1 MQFYNHSHE
10 FYCGIDLHSN
20 KMFLCII
27 NSEGRIQLHKNI
39 RTRVDH
45 FLTVTEPY
53 RRHNFVVGVES
64 TYNWYWLADL
74 CIDNQVPFVLGHA
87 LGLRAV
93 HGGKTKNDKIDSEKL
108 ALLLRGGNFPVAYVY
123 PREHR
128 ATRDLIRRR
137 TYLVRRRAEL
147 MTHIRNTAGQHNL
160 SIVTGQLT
168 YPGNRAGL
176 PDRFEHPSAQKTVA
190 IDCALIESLT
200 TQIRDLEKY
209 LTGQAR
215 LELPQP
221 YYQLL
226 SIPGVGRVLALV
238 LLYEIGDIRRFG
250 DVGKFLSYCRL
261 VAPRHESNGKLYG
274 SPGRKQGNAHLKWA
288 FSEVATLLMRE
299 CTEAQTYVAR
309 LQKKHG
315 KKKALSIL
323 ASRIGRVVYQMLRRG
338 EAFELKRFL
347 HC

>member
-20 KMFLCII
+20 KMYLCIV
-27 NSEGRIQLHKNI
+27 NQQGEIQLHKNI
-39 RTRVDH
+39 RTRADH
-45 FLTVTEPY
+45 FLSLTRPFRE
-53 RRHNFVVGVES
+53 RDCVVGVES
-64 TYNWYWLADL
+64 TYNWYGLADL
-74 CIDNQVPFVLGHA
+74 CGQHELPFVLGHA
-87 LGLRAV
+87 LALRAV

-108 ALLLRGGNFPVAYVY
+108 ALLLRGGNFPLAYVY

-147 MTHIRNTAGQHNL
+147 MTHIRNTAGQYNL

-176 PDRFEHPSAQKTVA
+176 PEQFEHPSAQKTVA
-190 IDCALIESLT
+190 SDCALIAALT
-200 TQIRDLEKY
+200 TQIRELEKY
-209 LTGQAR
+209 LTQQAR

-238 LLYEIGDIRRFG
+238 LLYEIGDIGRFPK
-250 DVGKFLSYCRL
+250 VGHFLSYCRL

-288 FSEVATLLMRE
+288 FSEAATLLMRE
-299 CTEAQTYVAR
+299 CSEAQDYVGR
-309 LQKKHG
+309 LEKKHG

-323 ASRIGRVVYQMLRRG
+323 SSRIGRVVFQMLRRG
-338 EAFELKRFL
+338 ESFELKRFMNI
-347 HC
+347 